1 MEEALDKLKVLG
13 EGAQFEVASSSSTG
27 RRTIPLTSAAAAAL
41 CSAREPGQ
49 TGASTRLFR
58 VLQTNKCD
66 RGCSYCPLRRQNDS
80 VKRST
85 FKPDELASLFLQ
97 FDSRRMVDGLFLSS
111 GSDGSPDAAMQEV
124 LKTAAIL
131 REKFHYTGYIH
142 LKILPGSSYDM
153 VEEAARLANRVSLNL
168 ETPSAERLDE
178 VSGEKSFFRD
188 IVMRMEWIEK
198 LRQERG
204 WLPSGQSTQLVVG
217 VGQETDR
224 EILKTSSWLY
234 RDLSLKRVYYGAFSP
249 AAGTPLEG
257 QSATA
262 PRRQQRLYQSDWLLS
277 QYGFGFEELPFK
289 TDGGLPLGI
298 DPKVAWALGQPA
310 RFPVEVNRAEMED
323 LLRVP
328 GIGPL
333 SARRIVALRR
343 QFPFKTLEALKKTG
357 AVVTRARDFISLNGR
372 YFGAPAEML
381 LKAGVRALQD
391 RPVSSKKDHV
401 SGLRQLA
408 LPFEWQTDTILP
420 PRQTTSLADLAFD

>member
-1 MEEALDKLKVLG
+1 MEDALDKLKVLG
-13 EGAQFEVASSSSTG
+13 EGAQFEVASSSTTG
-27 RRTIPLTSAAAAAL
+27 RRKIPLAPAAAL

-49 TGASTRLFR
+49 TGPSTRLLR

-66 RGCSYCPLRRQNDS
+66 RGCTYCPLRRQNDN
-80 VKRST
+80 VERST

-131 REKFHYTGYIH
+131 REKFRYTGYIH
-142 LKILPGSSYDM
+142 LKILPGSSYEM

-198 LRQERG
+198 LRRERG
-204 WLPSGQSTQLVVG
+204 WLPAGQSTQLVVG

-234 RDLSLKRVYYGAFSP
+234 RDLLLNRVYYGAFSP
-249 AAGTPLEG
+249 ASGTPLEG
-257 QSATA
+257 QAATPA
-262 PRRQQRLYQSDWLLS
+262 RRQQRLYQSDWLLS
-277 QYGFGFEELPFK
+277 EYGFGFDELPFK
-289 TDGGLPLGI
+289 ADGGLPLGI

-310 RFPVEVNRAEMED
+310 RFPVEVNRAEPEE

-343 QFPFKTLEALKKTG
+343 EFPFKTLESLKKTG
-357 AVVTRARDFISLNGR
+357 AVVSRARDFISLNGR
-372 YFGAPAEML
+372 YFGAPAEL
-381 LKAGVRALQD
+381 LRKAGEKVLLD
-391 RPVSSKKDHV
+391 RPGSRKGGNT
-401 SGLRQLA
+401 SGLRQLT
-408 LPFEWQTDTILP
+408 LPFEWPSDTILP

>member
-13 EGAQFEVASSSSTG
+13 EGAQFEVASSASTG
-27 RRTIPLTSAAAAAL
+27 KRKIPLSTGAAAL

-49 TGASTRLFR
+49 TGASTRLLR

-66 RGCSYCPLRRQNDS
+66 RGCSYCPLRRQNDN

-124 LKTAAIL
+124 LKTAGIL
-131 REKFHYTGYIH
+131 REKFRYNGYIH
-142 LKILPGSSYDM
+142 LKILPGASYDI
-153 VEEAARLANRVSLNL
+153 VEEAARLANRVSINL

-188 IVMRMEWIEK
+188 IVMRMEWIER

-217 VGQETDR
+217 VGQETDK

-234 RDLSLKRVYYGAFSP
+234 RDMSLNRVYYGAFAP

-257 QSATA
+257 QAPTA

-277 QYGFGFEELPFK
+277 EYGFGFEELPFK
-289 TDGGLPLGI
+289 LDGGLPLGV
-298 DPKVAWALGQPA
+298 DPKVVWALLQPA
-310 RFPVEVNRAEMED
+310 RFPVEVNRAELEELM
-323 LLRVP
+323 RVP

-333 SARRIVALRR
+333 SARRIIALRP

-357 AVVTRARDFISLNGR
+357 VVVARARDFITLNGR
-372 YFGAPAEML
+372 YFGAPQEML
-381 LKAGVRALQD
+381 VKAGQHAMQD
-391 RPVSSKKDHV
+391 RSTPSKKANPG
-401 SGLRQLA
+401 GLSQLT
-408 LPFEWQTDTILP
+408 LPFDWPAETILP